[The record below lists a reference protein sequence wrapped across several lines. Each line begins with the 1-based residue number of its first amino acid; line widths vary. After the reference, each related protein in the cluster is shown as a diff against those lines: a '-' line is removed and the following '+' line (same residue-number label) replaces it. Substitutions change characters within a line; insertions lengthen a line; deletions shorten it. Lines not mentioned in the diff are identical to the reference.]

1 MTRAPRRGWLW
12 AGLGAAVV
20 ALAASVTM
28 VAAASGATSG
38 GSSSFGGDT
47 TPARMMG
54 GVRPG
59 SSTSMMGGVRPGS
72 STSMMGGVRPGS
84 NTSMMGGVRPG
95 SNTSMMGGVRPGSS
109 TSMMG
114 GVQPGSATSMM
125 GGGGLAGRTMGHL
138 WLTGDGVAVTSIAS
152 ARQRAARAAAP
163 FGLHPAEIIWFDNG
177 FYVELK
183 DTAGTAATE
192 VLIDEVTGAV
202 TTEPGPAMMWNTRYG
217 MHSGGAAPASPLITG
232 AQAQQTADRW
242 LRSNLPGRVAGSA
255 DAYPGYYTIETSV
268 NGAIEG
274 MLSVN
279 AATGTVWMHTWHGRF
294 LAKEDS

>member
-1 MTRAPRRGWLW
+1 MTSVPRRGRLG

-38 GSSSFGGDT
+38 GSSSFGGGT

-54 GVRPG
+54 GVQPG
-59 SSTSMMGGVRPGS
+59 ST
-72 STSMMGGVRPGS
+72 
-84 NTSMMGGVRPG
+84 
-95 SNTSMMGGVRPGSS
+95 

-114 GVQPGSATSMM
+114 GVQPGSTTSMM
-125 GGGGLAGRTMGHL
+125 AGGWLAGSTMGYV
-138 WLTGDGVAVTSIAS
+138 WLAADGVAVTSIAS
-152 ARQRAARAAAP
+152 ARQRAARAATP

-183 DTAGTAATE
+183 DAAGTAATE

-202 TTEPGPAMMWNTRYG
+202 TVEPGPAMMWNTRYG
-217 MHSGGAAPASPLITG
+217 MHSAGAVQATPSITS
-232 AQAQQTADRW
+232 AQAQQIADRW
-242 LRSNLPGRVAGSA
+242 LGGNLPGRVAGSP
-255 DAYPGYYTIETSV
+255 DSYPGYYTTETSSHGV
-268 NGAIEG
+268 IDG

-279 AATGTVWMHTWHGRF
+279 AATGTVWLHTWHGRF